1 MKSRLAVGTMSL
13 CVALLLS
20 GCQEEPAPTPAATAS
35 PSFTT
40 APAAA
45 PAVDTTTPD
54 SLTVMVNKQNPLQP
68 QGYAPTDLREI
79 EGHQLRAE
87 AADAAQNMLQDM
99 RADGVQVTVTSA
111 YRSYETQVSTYDHW
125 VQQNGQLTAD
135 RVSARPSFSE
145 HQTGLAMD
153 LADATGCDLQACF
166 ANTEAAQWAAQN
178 APDYGFVLRFP
189 EGQENV
195 TGYVY
200 EPWHFRYIGPD
211 QAQAFRSS
219 QASTLEE
226 FLGTGPAPDYE

>member
-1 MKSRLAVGTMSL
+1 MTSRLAVGTMAL
-13 CVALLLS
+13 CAALLLS
-20 GCQEEPAPTPAATAS
+20 ACEEEPTATPTATPSPTPTTATAL
-35 PSFTT
+35 
-40 APAAA
+40 
-45 PAVDTTTPD
+45 DTTSPD

-111 YRSYETQVSTYDHW
+111 YRSFETQVSTYDHW

-135 RVSARPSFSE
+135 QLSARPGFSE
-145 HQTGLAMD
+145 HQTGLALD
-153 LADATGCDLQACF
+153 LADGTGCDLQACF
-166 ANTEAAQWAAQN
+166 ARTEAAQWAAQN

-189 EGQENV
+189 DGQENV
-195 TGYVY
+195 TGYAY

-219 QASTLEE
+219 AASTLEE
-226 FLGTGPAPDYE
+226 FLGTGPAPNYE